1 MQQNVYSTIE
11 MKIIG
16 KYIFPGNQNENK
28 KEAKNNPLST
38 SAIKREWFIA

>member
-16 KYIFPGNQNENK
+16 KYIFSGNQNEYK
-28 KEAKNNPLST
+28 EEAKNKPLST
-38 SAIKREWFIA
+38 RAIKREWFIA